1 MMFITVL
8 VASKITSASG
18 QLVQRIRLYDEEE
31 HPVQNNIMTDDN
43 LLQYYQ
49 LLADRGDPQAQVK

>member
-1 MMFITVL
+1 
-8 VASKITSASG
+8 
-18 QLVQRIRLYDEEE
+18 
-31 HPVQNNIMTDDN
+31 MTDDN